1 MSGREKERR
10 RRKCKLSSRQQA
22 SICIA
27 LDVIEWAIRRIRD
40 LLGLT

>member
-1 MSGREKERR
+1 MPP
-10 RRKCKLSSRQQA
+10 RKKPPRLSSTQKT

-27 LDVIEWAIRRIRD
+27 LDLIEWAIRRIRD